1 MKLALKIDVDT
12 YRGTREGVPRLVEV
26 LQRYNAQA
34 TFFFSLGPDH
44 TGRAIKRVFRPGF
57 IGKVSRT
64 SVVEHYGIKTLLY
77 GTLLPAP
84 DIGKKCADI
93 MRMVKVAGFEVGIHC
108 YDHIRWQDYVA
119 HKDAEWTRQELQLA
133 VDRFADIFGEAP
145 LSHAAAGWQMNRHAL
160 RLMQRLGF
168 KYSSDT
174 RGTHPFIPTWQAEI
188 IACPQLPTTLP
199 TLDELMNRDGITL
212 ANIAEHIL
220 KLTEHTTPSGHT
232 LDTLPAKPADC
243 GSGYEAG
250 IPAPEGS
257 APPCHTG
264 HVFTLHAEL
273 EGGKWLPVF
282 EQLVQGWQA
291 QGYELVSMQQY
302 LQGLDVD
309 TLPHHEVVMREVEG
323 RVGTLAVQGD
333 Q

>member
-12 YRGTREGVPRLVEV
+12 YRGTREGVPRLVEA
-26 LQRYNAQA
+26 LQRHNAQA

-84 DIGKKCADI
+84 DIGNSCADI

-119 HKDAEWTRQELQLA
+119 NRDAEWTRKELQLA
-133 VDRFADIFGEAP
+133 VDRYTSIFGEPPHA
-145 LSHAAAGWQMNRHAL
+145 HAAAGWQMNRHAL
-160 RLMQRLGF
+160 RMMQNMGF

-174 RGTHPFIPTWQAEI
+174 RGTHPFIPTWRAEI

-212 ANIAEHIL
+212 DNIAEHIL
-220 KLTEHTTPSGHT
+220 KLTEAPS
-232 LDTLPAKPADC
+232 
-243 GSGYEAG
+243 S
-250 IPAPEGS
+250 
-257 APPCHTG
+257 TG
-264 HVFTLHAEL
+264 HVYTLHAEL
-273 EGGKWLPVF
+273 EGGKWLPIF
-282 EQLVQGWQA
+282 EQLLQGWQD

-302 LQGLDVD
+302 LDGLDVAA
-309 TLPHHEVVMREVEG
+309 LPHHEVVMREVEG

-333 Q
+333 

>member
-1 MKLALKIDVDT
+1 MAKQLALKIDVDT

-57 IGKVSRT
+57 LGKVSRT

-77 GTLLPAP
+77 GTLLPSP
-84 DIGKKCADI
+84 DIGRKCADI

-119 HKDAEWTRQELQLA
+119 NKDGKWTRRELQLA
-133 VDRFADIFGEAP
+133 VDRYTEIFGEAP
-145 LSHAAAGWQMNRHAL
+145 HAHAAAGWQMNRHAL
-160 RLMQRLGF
+160 RLMQQFGF
-168 KYSSDT
+168 DYSSDT

-212 ANIAEHIL
+212 DNIAEHIL
-220 KLTEHTTPSGHT
+220 KLTEAPSM
-232 LDTLPAKPADC
+232 
-243 GSGYEAG
+243 
-250 IPAPEGS
+250 
-257 APPCHTG
+257 TG
-264 HVFTLHAEL
+264 HVYTLHAEL
-273 EGGKWLPVF
+273 EGGKWLPIF
-282 EQLVQGWQA
+282 EQLLQGWQA
-291 QGYELVSMQQY
+291 QGYELVSMRQY
-302 LQGLDVD
+302 LKGLDVA
-309 TLPHHEVVMREVEG
+309 TLPRHEVVMREVEG
-323 RVGTLAVQGD
+323 RVGTLACQGEKN
-333 Q
+333 

>member
-1 MKLALKIDVDT
+1 MAQQLALKVDVDT
-12 YRGTREGVPRLVEV
+12 YRGTREGVPRLVEI

-57 IGKVSRT
+57 LGKVSRT

-93 MRMVKVAGFEVGIHC
+93 LRMVRAAGFEVGIHC

-119 HKDAEWTRQELQLA
+119 NKNAEWTRRELQRA
-133 VDRFADIFGEAP
+133 VDRYTEIFGEAP
-145 LSHAAAGWQMNRHAL
+145 HAHAAAGWQMNRHAL
-160 RLMQRLGF
+160 RLMQRFGF

-174 RGTHPFIPTWQAEI
+174 RGTHPFIPTWHAEI

-212 ANIAEHIL
+212 DNIAQHIL
-220 KLTEHTTPSGHT
+220 KLTAVPPS
-232 LDTLPAKPADC
+232 
-243 GSGYEAG
+243 
-250 IPAPEGS
+250 
-257 APPCHTG
+257 TG
-264 HVFTLHAEL
+264 HVYTLHAEL
-273 EGGKWLPVF
+273 EGGKWLPIF
-282 EQLVQGWQA
+282 EQLLQGWQA
-291 QGYELVSMQQY
+291 QGYELVSLQQY
-302 LQGLDVD
+302 LQGLDVAA
-309 TLPHHEVVMREVEG
+309 LPRREVVMREVEG

-333 Q
+333 

>member
-1 MKLALKIDVDT
+1 MAKQVALKIDVDT
-12 YRGTREGVPRLVEV
+12 YRGTREGVPRLVET
-26 LQRYNAQA
+26 LQRHNAQA

-84 DIGKKCADI
+84 DIGKSCADI

-119 HKDAEWTRQELQLA
+119 NRDAEWTRKELELA
-133 VDRFADIFGEAP
+133 VDRYTSIFGESPHA
-145 LSHAAAGWQMNRHAL
+145 HAAAGWQMNRHAL
-160 RLMQRLGF
+160 RMMQNMGF

-174 RGTHPFIPTWQAEI
+174 RGTHPFIPTWRAEI

-212 ANIAEHIL
+212 DNIAEYIL
-220 KLTEHTTPSGHT
+220 KLTETPS
-232 LDTLPAKPADC
+232 P
-243 GSGYEAG
+243 
-250 IPAPEGS
+250 
-257 APPCHTG
+257 TG
-264 HVFTLHAEL
+264 HVYTLHAEL
-273 EGGKWLPVF
+273 EGGKWLPIF
-282 EQLVQGWQA
+282 EQLLQGWQA

-302 LQGLDVD
+302 LDGLDVAA
-309 TLPHHEVVMREVEG
+309 LPRHEVVMREVEG

-333 Q
+333 

>member
-26 LQRYNAQA
+26 LQRHNAQA

-57 IGKVSRT
+57 LGKVSRT

-84 DIGKKCADI
+84 DIGRKCADI

-119 HKDAEWTRQELQLA
+119 NKDGKWTRRELQLA
-133 VDRFADIFGEAP
+133 VDRYTEIFGEAP
-145 LSHAAAGWQMNRHAL
+145 HAHAAAGWQMNRHAL
-160 RLMQRLGF
+160 RLMQGLGF

-212 ANIAEHIL
+212 DNIAQHIL
-220 KLTEHTTPSGHT
+220 KLTAEPS
-232 LDTLPAKPADC
+232 D
-243 GSGYEAG
+243 
-250 IPAPEGS
+250 
-257 APPCHTG
+257 
-264 HVFTLHAEL
+264 HVYTLHAEL
-273 EGGKWLPVF
+273 EGGKWLPIF
-282 EQLVQGWQA
+282 EQLLQGWQA
-291 QGYELVSMQQY
+291 QGYELVAMQQY
-302 LQGLDVD
+302 LQGLDIAS
-309 TLPHHEVVMREVEG
+309 LPRHEVVMREVEG
-323 RVGTLAVQGD
+323 RVGTLACQGEKS
-333 Q
+333 

>member
-1 MKLALKIDVDT
+1 MAQQLALKIDVDT

-34 TFFFSLGPDH
+34 SFFFSLGQDH

-119 HKDAEWTRQELQLA
+119 GKDAQWTRRELQLA
-133 VDRFADIFGEAP
+133 VDRYTEIFGEAP
-145 LSHAAAGWQMNRHAL
+145 HAHAAAGWQMNRYAL
-160 RLMQRLGF
+160 RMMQLSGF

-188 IACPQLPTTLP
+188 VACPQLPTTLP

-212 ANIAEHIL
+212 DNIAEHIL
-220 KLTEHTTPSGHT
+220 KLTEKPS
-232 LDTLPAKPADC
+232 A
-243 GSGYEAG
+243 
-250 IPAPEGS
+250 
-257 APPCHTG
+257 TG
-264 HVFTLHAEL
+264 HVYTLHAEL
-273 EGGKWLPVF
+273 EGGKWLPIF
-282 EQLVQGWQA
+282 EQLLQGWQA

-302 LQGLDVD
+302 LDGLDVAE
-309 TLPHHEVVMREVEG
+309 LPHHEVVMREVEG
-323 RVGTLAVQGD
+323 RVGTLAVQGNPSYIGA
-333 Q
+333 